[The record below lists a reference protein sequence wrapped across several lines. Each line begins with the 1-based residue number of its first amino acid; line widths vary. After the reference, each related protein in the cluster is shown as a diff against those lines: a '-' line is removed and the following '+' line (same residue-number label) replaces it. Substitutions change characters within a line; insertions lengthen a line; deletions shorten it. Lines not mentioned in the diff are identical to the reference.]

1 MVTKGPPLKALN
13 ARFFSEMVENNSH
26 IKPQQ
31 TTPTQKCMP
40 WKLLKYPFFF
50 LILDKNWLYLFIYFV
65 INSTLTCHQG
75 SSEFRT
81 EIFPIKGLQ

>member
-1 MVTKGPPLKALN
+1 MVTQVLPLKALN
-13 ARFFSEMVENNSH
+13 ARFFSEMVEKNSTSNLS
-26 IKPQQ
+26 KPL
-31 TTPTQKCMP
+31 PHKNACLENY
-40 WKLLKYPFFF
+40 WNILFFF

>member
-1 MVTKGPPLKALN
+1 MHALK
-13 ARFFSEMVENNSH
+13 
-26 IKPQQ
+26 
-31 TTPTQKCMP
+31 TTEISF
-40 WKLLKYPFFF
+40 FFF